1 VPDLRRRYGNAMIVT
16 VLLPGILPQ
25 PETPPPV
32 PGSADNTAQSFAD
45 ALRIFLDWHRQH
57 GPAAT

>member
-1 VPDLRRRYGNAMIVT
+1 MIVT